1 METVHRK
8 ILPKNGHFMQFCCRK
23 TDISILITMIYRKI
37 DNFIKKWID
46 SSPKKALLVTGA
58 RQVGKTYSIRKTLR
72 ENAASFVEINFLE
85 NESAMQLF
93 QQTTNAQDLLRGLSV
108 LVGKPLVKGK
118 TVVFFDEV
126 QCCKEIVTA
135 IKFLVDEG
143 SYKYILSGSLLGIEL
158 KDIRSFPVGYLDIK
172 TMYPL
177 DFEEFMKANNFSD
190 EVIGHLRNRYT
201 SLSPVD
207 EFIHRQT
214 MKLFHLYLIVGGMP
228 AAVDI
233 YLKTNNIAKV
243 IEVQKSIIDLYK
255 KYIAQYDPKEKLYL
269 NEILMLIPSEI
280 NSKNKRFVLKNLN
293 ENQKFSRYENRFLW
307 LRDAGVALPTYCA
320 NEPALPLMLSKSRN
334 LFKLFLNDIGLL
346 CAMYANGLQLK
357 ILQEEVNINHGA
369 IYENFVAQELT
380 THQFDLYY
388 YNSKKNGEV
397 DFMIEHDG
405 ALLPIEV
412 KSGKDY
418 IRHVSMTHL
427 LSNEGYGI
435 AKGIILQNENIS
447 VKGKAVYLPVYM
459 TMFIENQQ
467 IPENLVYRVE
477 AI

>member
-1 METVHRK
+1 
-8 ILPKNGHFMQFCCRK
+8 
-23 TDISILITMIYRKI
+23 MIYRKI
-37 DNFIKKWID
+37 EKIIISWLN
-46 SSPKKALLVTGA
+46 STSKKALLITGA
-58 RQVGKTYSIRKTLR
+58 RQVGKTYSIRKVLK
-72 ENAASFVEINFLE
+72 ENASSFIEINFLE
-85 NESAMQLF
+85 NVDAQQLF
-93 QQTTNAQDLLRGLSV
+93 QQMTSAKDLLRGLSV
-108 LVGKPLVKGK
+108 LTGKRLVEGK
-118 TVVFFDEV
+118 TVIFFDEV

-135 IKFLVDEG
+135 IKFLTEEG
-143 SYKYILSGSLLGIEL
+143 SYRYIMSGSLLGVEL
-158 KDIRSFPVGYLDIK
+158 KDIRSFPVGYLDIE

-177 DFEEFMKANNFSD
+177 DFEEFMMGNSFSD
-190 EVIGHLRNRYT
+190 DVIKHLKDAYST
-201 SLSPVD
+201 LTPVD
-207 EFIHRQT
+207 DFIHQQV

-233 YLKTNNIAKV
+233 YLKSNNIAKV

-255 KYIAQYDPKEKLYL
+255 KDIAQYDPKEKLYL

-346 CAMYANGLQLK
+346 CSMYANGLQLK
-357 ILQEEVNINHGA
+357 ILQGEININYGA

-380 THQFDLYY
+380 AHQFDLYY

-397 DFMIEHDG
+397 DFMIERDG

-427 LSNEGYGI
+427 LTNEGYGI
-435 AKGIILQNENIS
+435 AKGVILQNENVF

-467 IPENLVYRVE
+467 IPEDLVYRVE

>member
-1 METVHRK
+1 
-8 ILPKNGHFMQFCCRK
+8 
-23 TDISILITMIYRKI
+23 MIYRKI
-37 DNFIKKWID
+37 DKFIKNWID
-46 SSPKKALLVTGA
+46 SSSKKALLITGA
-58 RQVGKTYSIRKTLR
+58 RQVGKTYSIRKTLK
-72 ENAASFVEINFLE
+72 ESAASFVEINFLE
-85 NESAMQLF
+85 NEAAMQLF
-93 QQTTNAQDLLRGLSV
+93 QQTTNAKDLLRSLSV

-118 TVVFFDEV
+118 TVIFFDEV

-143 SYKYILSGSLLGIEL
+143 SYKYIMSGSLLGVEL
-158 KDIRSFPVGYLDIK
+158 KDIRSLPVGYLDIK

-190 EVIGHLRNRYT
+190 EVIEYLKNGYIN
-201 SLSPVD
+201 LSPVD
-207 EFIHRQT
+207 DFIHQQT

-255 KYIAQYDPKEKLYL
+255 KDIAQYDPKEKLYL
-269 NEILMLIPSEI
+269 DEILMLIPSEI

-320 NEPALPLMLSKSRN
+320 NDPALPLMLSKSRN

-357 ILQEEVNINHGA
+357 ILQGEININHGA
-369 IYENFVAQELT
+369 IYENFVAQELSA
-380 THQFDLYY
+380 HQFDLYY

-397 DFMIEHDG
+397 DFMIEHNG
-405 ALLPIEV
+405 TLLPIEV

-427 LSNEGYGI
+427 LTNENYGI
-435 AKGIILQNENIS
+435 GKGLILQNENIS
-447 VKGKAVYLPVYM
+447 VKGKAVYLPIYM
-459 TMFIENQQ
+459 TIFIENQQ
-467 IPENLVYRVE
+467 VPEDLIYRVE
-477 AI
+477 VI

>member
-1 METVHRK
+1 
-8 ILPKNGHFMQFCCRK
+8 
-23 TDISILITMIYRKI
+23 MIYRKI
-37 DNFIKKWID
+37 DSFLKNWTN
-46 SSPKKALLVTGA
+46 SSPKKALLITGA
-58 RQVGKTYSIRKTLR
+58 RQVGKTYSIRKALK
-72 ENAASFVEINFLE
+72 ENASSFVEINFLE
-85 NESAMQLF
+85 DETAIQLF
-93 QQTTNAQDLLRGLSV
+93 QRSTNAKDLLRGLSV
-108 LVGKPLVKGK
+108 LVGKPLMKGE
-118 TVVFFDEV
+118 TVIFFDEV
-126 QCCKEIVTA
+126 QCCKEIVSA

-143 SYKYILSGSLLGIEL
+143 SYKYIMSGSLLGVEL
-158 KDIRSFPVGYLDIK
+158 KDIRSFPVGYLDIV

-177 DFEEFMKANNFSD
+177 DFEEFMKANSFSD
-190 EVIGHLRNRYT
+190 EVIEHLRSGYT

-207 EFIHRQT
+207 DFIHQQT

-243 IEVQKSIIDLYK
+243 IEVQKSIIELYK
-255 KYIAQYDPKEKLYL
+255 KDIAQYDPKEKLYL
-269 NEILMLIPSEI
+269 NEILTLIPSEI
-280 NSKNKRFVLKNLN
+280 NNKNKRFVLKNLN

-357 ILQEEVNINHGA
+357 ILQGEININYGA

-380 THQFDLYY
+380 AHQYDLYY
-388 YNSKKNGEV
+388 FNSKKNGEI
-397 DFMIEHDG
+397 DFMIEYNG

-412 KSGKDY
+412 KSGKNY

-427 LSNEGYGI
+427 LTNEDYGI
-435 AKGIILQNENIS
+435 ARGIILQNENIS

-467 IPENLVYRVE
+467 IPEDLVYRIE

>member
-1 METVHRK
+1 MIHRK
-8 ILPKNGHFMQFCCRK
+8 IEK
-23 TDISILITMIYRKI
+23 
-37 DNFIKKWID
+37 FIKNWID
-46 SSPKKALLVTGA
+46 SSTKKALLITGA
-58 RQVGKTYSIRKTLR
+58 RQVGKTFSIRKTLK
-72 ENAASFVEINFLE
+72 ETSTLFVEINFLE
-85 NESAMQLF
+85 NEAALQLF
-93 QQTTNAQDLLRGLSV
+93 QQPTNAYDLLRRLSI
-108 LVGKPLVKGK
+108 LVGKSLVKGK
-118 TVVFFDEV
+118 TIVFFDEV

-143 SYKYILSGSLLGIEL
+143 SYKYIMSGSLLGVEL
-158 KDIRSFPVGYLDIK
+158 KDIRSFPVGYLDIE

-190 EVIGHLRNRYT
+190 EVIEHLRNGYL
-201 SLSPVD
+201 SLSFID
-207 EFIHRQT
+207 EFIHQQT
-214 MKLFHLYLIVGGMP
+214 MKLFHLFLIVGGMP

-255 KYIAQYDPKEKLYL
+255 KDIAQYDPKEKLYL

-320 NEPALPLMLSKSRN
+320 NEPTLPLMLSKSRN
-334 LFKLFLNDIGLL
+334 LFKLFLNDVGLL

-357 ILQEEVNINHGA
+357 ILQSEININHGA

-380 THQFDLYY
+380 AHQFDLYY

-397 DFMIEHDG
+397 DFMIEHNG
-405 ALLPIEV
+405 TLLPIEV

-427 LSNEGYGI
+427 LTNENYGI

-447 VKGKAVYLPVYM
+447 VKGKAVYLPIYM

-467 IPENLVYRVE
+467 IPEDLVYRVD

>member
-1 METVHRK
+1 
-8 ILPKNGHFMQFCCRK
+8 
-23 TDISILITMIYRKI
+23 MIYRKI
-37 DNFIKKWID
+37 ENKIIKHID
-46 SSPKKALLVTGA
+46 SPSKKALLVTGA
-58 RQVGKTYSIRKTLR
+58 RQVGKTYSIRKTLK
-72 ENAASFVEINFLE
+72 ENATSFVEINFLE
-85 NESAMQLF
+85 NEAALQLF
-93 QQTTNAQDLLRGLSV
+93 QQTTNAKDLLRGLSV
-108 LVGKPLVKGK
+108 LAGKPLVEGK
-118 TVVFFDEV
+118 TIIFFDEV

-143 SYKYILSGSLLGIEL
+143 SYQYIMSGSLLGVEL
-158 KDIRSFPVGYLDIK
+158 KDIRSFPVGYLDIE

-177 DFEEFMKANNFSD
+177 DFEEFMMANNFSED
-190 EVIGHLRNRYT
+190 VVKHLRNGYDK
-201 SLSPVD
+201 LIPVD
-207 EFIHRQT
+207 DFIHQQT

-228 AAVDI
+228 AAVDTF
-233 YLKTNNIAKV
+233 LRTNNIAKV
-243 IEVQKSIIDLYK
+243 IEIQKSIINLYK
-255 KYIAQYDPKEKLYL
+255 KDIAQYDPKEKLYL
-269 NEILMLIPSEI
+269 NEILALIPSEI

-320 NEPALPLMLSKSRN
+320 NEPTLPLMLSKSRN

-357 ILQEEVNINHGA
+357 ILQGEININHGA

-397 DFMIEHDG
+397 DFMIEHEG

-427 LSNEGYGI
+427 LTNEHYGI
-435 AKGIILQNENIS
+435 AKGIILQNDNIS
-447 VKGKAVYLPVYM
+447 VKGKAVYLPIYM
-459 TMFIENQQ
+459 TAFIEKLQ
-467 IPENLVYRVE
+467 IPEDLIYRIE
-477 AI
+477 PLFINRQQ

>member
-1 METVHRK
+1 M
-8 ILPKNGHFMQFCCRK
+8 
-23 TDISILITMIYRKI
+23 
-37 DNFIKKWID
+37 
-46 SSPKKALLVTGA
+46 SSKKALLITGA
-58 RQVGKTYSIRKTLR
+58 RQVGKTYSIRKTLK
-72 ENAASFVEINFLE
+72 EIALSQYMEINFLE
-85 NESAMQLF
+85 NEDALQLF
-93 QQTTNAQDLLRGLSV
+93 QQATSANDLLRGLSV
-108 LVGKPLVKGK
+108 LTGKRLVKGE
-118 TVVFFDEV
+118 TVIFFDEV

-143 SYKYILSGSLLGIEL
+143 SYKYIMSGSLLGVEL
-158 KDIRSFPVGYLDIK
+158 KDIRSFPVGYLDIE

-177 DFEEFMKANNFSD
+177 DFEEFMMANNYSD
-190 EVIGHLRNRYT
+190 EVIKHLKDAYST
-201 SLSPVD
+201 LTPVD
-207 EFIHRQT
+207 DFIHQQV
-214 MKLFHLYLIVGGMP
+214 MKLFNLYLIVGGMP

-243 IEVQKSIIDLYK
+243 IEVQKSIIDLYRK
-255 KYIAQYDPKEKLYL
+255 DIAQYDPKEKLYL

-307 LRDAGVALPTYCA
+307 LRDAGIALPTYCA
-320 NEPALPLMLSKSRN
+320 NEPTLPLMLSKSRN

-346 CAMYANGLQLK
+346 CSMYANGLQLK
-357 ILQEEVNINHGA
+357 ILQGEININYGA
-369 IYENFVAQELT
+369 VYENFVAQELT
-380 THQFDLYY
+380 AHQFDLYY
-388 YNSKKNGEV
+388 YNSKKNGEI

-412 KSGKDY
+412 KSGKNY
-418 IRHVSMTHL
+418 TRHVSMTHL
-427 LSNEGYGI
+427 LTNEDYGI
-435 AKGIILQNENIS
+435 AKGIILQNENVT

-467 IPENLVYRVE
+467 IPEDLVYRIE

>member
-1 METVHRK
+1 
-8 ILPKNGHFMQFCCRK
+8 
-23 TDISILITMIYRKI
+23 MIYRKI
-37 DNFIKKWID
+37 EFFIKKWID
-46 SSPKKALLVTGA
+46 SSPQKALLVTGA
-58 RQVGKTYSIRKTLR
+58 RQVGKTYSIRKTLK

-85 NESAMQLF
+85 NEDALQLF
-93 QQTTNAQDLLRGLSV
+93 QQSTNAHDLLRGLSV
-108 LVGKPLVKGK
+108 LFGKPMVKGK
-118 TVVFFDEV
+118 TIVFFDEV

-143 SYKYILSGSLLGIEL
+143 SYKYIMSGSLLGVEL
-158 KDIRSFPVGYLDIK
+158 KDIRSFPVGYLDIR

-177 DFEEFMKANNFSD
+177 DFEEFMKSNNFSD
-190 EVIGHLRNRYT
+190 EVIEHLRNGYDK
-201 SLSPVD
+201 LSPVD
-207 EFIHRQT
+207 DFIHQQT

-255 KYIAQYDPKEKLYL
+255 KDIAQYDPKEKLYL
-269 NEILMLIPSEI
+269 DEILMLIPSEI

-307 LRDAGVALPTYCA
+307 LRDAGVALPSYCA

-334 LFKLFLNDIGLL
+334 LFKLFMNDIGLL

-357 ILQEEVNINHGA
+357 ILQGEININYGA

-380 THQFDLYY
+380 AHQFDLYY

-397 DFMIEHDG
+397 DFMIEHNG

-412 KSGKDY
+412 KSGKNY

-427 LSNEGYGI
+427 LANEQYGI
-435 AKGIILQNENIS
+435 AKGFILQNENIS

-459 TMFIENQQ
+459 TMFIENRQ
-467 IPENLVYRVE
+467 IPEDLIYRV
-477 AI
+477 IPL

>member
-1 METVHRK
+1 
-8 ILPKNGHFMQFCCRK
+8 
-23 TDISILITMIYRKI
+23 MIYRKI
-37 DNFIKKWID
+37 EFFIKKWID
-46 SSPKKALLVTGA
+46 SSPQKALLVTGA
-58 RQVGKTYSIRKTLR
+58 RQVGKTYSIRKTLK

-85 NESAMQLF
+85 NEDALQLF
-93 QQTTNAQDLLRGLSV
+93 QQSTNAHDLLRGLSV
-108 LVGKPLVKGK
+108 LFGKPMVKGK
-118 TVVFFDEV
+118 TIVFFDEV

-143 SYKYILSGSLLGIEL
+143 SYKYIMSGSLLGVEL
-158 KDIRSFPVGYLDIK
+158 KDIRSFPVGYLDIR

-190 EVIGHLRNRYT
+190 EVIEHLRNGYDK
-201 SLSPVD
+201 LSPVD
-207 EFIHRQT
+207 DFIHQQT

-233 YLKTNNIAKV
+233 YLKTNNIVKV

-255 KYIAQYDPKEKLYL
+255 KDIAQYDPKEKLYL
-269 NEILMLIPSEI
+269 DEILMLIPSEI

-293 ENQKFSRYENRFLW
+293 ENQKFSRYENCFLW

-334 LFKLFLNDIGLL
+334 LFKLFMNDIGLL

-357 ILQEEVNINHGA
+357 ILQGEININYGA

-380 THQFDLYY
+380 AHQFDLYY

-397 DFMIEHDG
+397 DFMIEHNG

-412 KSGKDY
+412 KSGKNY

-427 LSNEGYGI
+427 LANEQYGI
-435 AKGIILQNENIS
+435 AKGFILQNENIS

-459 TMFIENQQ
+459 TMFIENRQ
-467 IPENLVYRVE
+467 IPEDLIYRV
-477 AI
+477 IPQ

>member
-1 METVHRK
+1 
-8 ILPKNGHFMQFCCRK
+8 
-23 TDISILITMIYRKI
+23 MIYRKI
-37 DNFIKKWID
+37 EKIIISWLN
-46 SSPKKALLVTGA
+46 STSKKALLITGA
-58 RQVGKTYSIRKTLR
+58 RQVGKTYSIRRVLK
-72 ENAASFVEINFLE
+72 ENASSFIEINFLE
-85 NESAMQLF
+85 NVDAQQLF
-93 QQTTNAQDLLRGLSV
+93 QQTTSAKDLLRGLSV
-108 LVGKPLVKGK
+108 LTSKRLVEGK
-118 TVVFFDEV
+118 TVIFFDEV

-135 IKFLVDEG
+135 IKFLTEEG
-143 SYKYILSGSLLGIEL
+143 SYKYIMSGSLLGVEL
-158 KDIRSFPVGYLDIK
+158 KDIRSFPVGYLDIE

-177 DFEEFMKANNFSD
+177 DFEEFMMANSFSD
-190 EVIGHLRNRYT
+190 DVIKHLKDAYST
-201 SLSPVD
+201 LTPVD
-207 EFIHRQT
+207 DFIHQQV

-233 YLKTNNIAKV
+233 YLKSNNIAKV

-255 KYIAQYDPKEKLYL
+255 KDIAQYDPKEKLYL

-293 ENQKFSRYENRFLW
+293 ENQKFSRYKNRFLW

-346 CAMYANGLQLK
+346 CSMYANGLQLK
-357 ILQEEVNINHGA
+357 ILQGEININYGA

-380 THQFDLYY
+380 AHQFDLYY

-397 DFMIEHDG
+397 DFMIERDG
-405 ALLPIEV
+405 ALLPIKV

-418 IRHVSMTHL
+418 IRHISMTHL
-427 LSNEGYGI
+427 LTNEGYGI
-435 AKGIILQNENIS
+435 AKGVILQNENVF

-467 IPENLVYRVE
+467 IPEDLVYRVE

>member
-1 METVHRK
+1 
-8 ILPKNGHFMQFCCRK
+8 
-23 TDISILITMIYRKI
+23 MIYRKI
-37 DNFIKKWID
+37 EKIIISWLN
-46 SSPKKALLVTGA
+46 STSKKALLITGA
-58 RQVGKTYSIRKTLR
+58 RQVGKTYSIRKVLK
-72 ENAASFVEINFLE
+72 ENASSFIEINFLE
-85 NESAMQLF
+85 NVDAQQLF
-93 QQTTNAQDLLRGLSV
+93 QQTTSAKDLLRGLSV
-108 LVGKPLVKGK
+108 LTGKRLVEGK
-118 TVVFFDEV
+118 TVIFFDEV

-135 IKFLVDEG
+135 IKFLTEEG
-143 SYKYILSGSLLGIEL
+143 SYRYIMSGSLLGVEL
-158 KDIRSFPVGYLDIK
+158 KDIRSFPVGYLDIE

-177 DFEEFMKANNFSD
+177 DFEEFMMGNSFSD
-190 EVIGHLRNRYT
+190 DVIKHLKDAYST
-201 SLSPVD
+201 LTPVD
-207 EFIHRQT
+207 DFIHQQV

-233 YLKTNNIAKV
+233 YLKSNNIAKV

-255 KYIAQYDPKEKLYL
+255 KDIAQYDPKEKLYL

-346 CAMYANGLQLK
+346 CSMYANGLQLK
-357 ILQEEVNINHGA
+357 ILQGEININYGA

-380 THQFDLYY
+380 AHQFDFYY

-397 DFMIEHDG
+397 DFMIERDG

-427 LSNEGYGI
+427 LTNEGYGI
-435 AKGIILQNENIS
+435 AKGVILQNENVF

-467 IPENLVYRVE
+467 IPEDLVYRVE

>member
-1 METVHRK
+1 M
-8 ILPKNGHFMQFCCRK
+8 
-23 TDISILITMIYRKI
+23 
-37 DNFIKKWID
+37 
-46 SSPKKALLVTGA
+46 
-58 RQVGKTYSIRKTLR
+58 
-72 ENAASFVEINFLE
+72 
-85 NESAMQLF
+85 
-93 QQTTNAQDLLRGLSV
+93 
-108 LVGKPLVKGK
+108 
-118 TVVFFDEV
+118 
-126 QCCKEIVTA
+126 
-135 IKFLVDEG
+135 
-143 SYKYILSGSLLGIEL
+143 SGSLLGVEL
-158 KDIRSFPVGYLDIK
+158 KDIRSFPVGYLDIR

-190 EVIGHLRNRYT
+190 EVIEHLRNGYDK
-201 SLSPVD
+201 LSPVD
-207 EFIHRQT
+207 DFIHQQT

-255 KYIAQYDPKEKLYL
+255 KDIAQYDPKEKLYL
-269 NEILMLIPSEI
+269 DEILMLIPSEI

-334 LFKLFLNDIGLL
+334 LFKLFMNDIGLL

-357 ILQEEVNINHGA
+357 ILQSEININYGA

-380 THQFDLYY
+380 AHQFDLYY

-397 DFMIEHDG
+397 DFMIEHNG

-412 KSGKDY
+412 KSGKNY

-427 LSNEGYGI
+427 LANEQYGI
-435 AKGIILQNENIS
+435 AKGFILQNENIS
-447 VKGKAVYLPVYM
+447 VKGKAAYLPVYM
-459 TMFIENQQ
+459 TMFIENRQ
-467 IPENLVYRVE
+467 IPEDLIYRV
-477 AI
+477 IPL

>member
-1 METVHRK
+1 
-8 ILPKNGHFMQFCCRK
+8 
-23 TDISILITMIYRKI
+23 MIYRKI
-37 DNFIKKWID
+37 EFFIKKWID

-58 RQVGKTYSIRKTLR
+58 RQVGKTYSIRKTLK

-85 NESAMQLF
+85 NEDALQLF
-93 QQTTNAQDLLRGLSV
+93 QQSTNAHDLLRGLSV
-108 LVGKPLVKGK
+108 LFSKPMVKGK
-118 TVVFFDEV
+118 TIVFFDEV

-143 SYKYILSGSLLGIEL
+143 SYKYIMSGSLLGVEL
-158 KDIRSFPVGYLDIK
+158 KDIRSFPVGYLDIR

-190 EVIGHLRNRYT
+190 EVIEHLRNGYDK
-201 SLSPVD
+201 LSPVD
-207 EFIHRQT
+207 DFIHQQT

-255 KYIAQYDPKEKLYL
+255 KDIAQYDPKEKLYL
-269 NEILMLIPSEI
+269 DEILMLIPSEI

-334 LFKLFLNDIGLL
+334 LFKLFMNDIGLL
-346 CAMYANGLQLK
+346 CAMYANGIQLK
-357 ILQEEVNINHGA
+357 ILQGEININYGA

-380 THQFDLYY
+380 AHQFDLYY

-397 DFMIEHDG
+397 DFMIEHNG

-412 KSGKDY
+412 KSGKNY

-427 LSNEGYGI
+427 LANEQYGI
-435 AKGIILQNENIS
+435 AKGFILQNENIS
-447 VKGKAVYLPVYM
+447 VKGNAVYLPVYM
-459 TMFIENQQ
+459 TMFIENRQ
-467 IPENLVYRVE
+467 IPEDLIYRV
-477 AI
+477 IPL

>member
-1 METVHRK
+1 MKE
-8 ILPKNGHFMQFCCRK
+8 IAPSQYM
-23 TDISILITMIYRKI
+23 
-37 DNFIKKWID
+37 
-46 SSPKKALLVTGA
+46 
-58 RQVGKTYSIRKTLR
+58 
-72 ENAASFVEINFLE
+72 EINFLE
-85 NESAMQLF
+85 NEDALHLF
-93 QQTTNAQDLLRGLSV
+93 QQTTSANDLLRGLSV
-108 LVGKPLVKGK
+108 LTGKRLVKGE
-118 TVVFFDEV
+118 TVIFFDEV

-143 SYKYILSGSLLGIEL
+143 SYKYIMSGSLLGVEL
-158 KDIRSFPVGYLDIK
+158 RDIRSFPVGYLDIE
-172 TMYPL
+172 TMYPV
-177 DFEEFMKANNFSD
+177 DFEEFMMSNNYSD
-190 EVIGHLRNRYT
+190 EVIKHLKDAYST
-201 SLSPVD
+201 LTPVD
-207 EFIHRQT
+207 DFIHQQV

-233 YLKTNNIAKV
+233 YLNTNNIAKV
-243 IEVQKSIIDLYK
+243 IEVQKSIIGLYK
-255 KYIAQYDPKEKLYL
+255 KDIAQYDPKEKLYL

-320 NEPALPLMLSKSRN
+320 NEPVLPLMLSKSRN

-346 CAMYANGLQLK
+346 CSMYANGLKLK
-357 ILQEEVNINHGA
+357 ILQGEININYGA
-369 IYENFVAQELT
+369 VYENFVAQELT
-380 THQFDLYY
+380 AHQFDLYY

-412 KSGKDY
+412 KSGKNY
-418 IRHVSMTHL
+418 TRHVSMTHL
-427 LSNEGYGI
+427 LTNEDYGI
-435 AKGIILQNENIS
+435 AKGIILQNENVS

-467 IPENLVYRVE
+467 IPEDLVYRIE

>member
-1 METVHRK
+1 
-8 ILPKNGHFMQFCCRK
+8 
-23 TDISILITMIYRKI
+23 MIYRKI
-37 DNFIKKWID
+37 EFFIKKWIA
-46 SSPKKALLVTGA
+46 SSPQKALLVTGA
-58 RQVGKTYSIRKTLR
+58 RQVGKTYSIRKTLK

-85 NESAMQLF
+85 NEDALQLF
-93 QQTTNAQDLLRGLSV
+93 QQSTNAHDLLRGLSV
-108 LVGKPLVKGK
+108 LFSKPMVKGK
-118 TVVFFDEV
+118 TIVFFDEV

-143 SYKYILSGSLLGIEL
+143 SYKYIMSGSLLGVEL
-158 KDIRSFPVGYLDIK
+158 KDIRSFPVGYLDIR

-190 EVIGHLRNRYT
+190 EVIEHLRNGYDK
-201 SLSPVD
+201 LSPVD
-207 EFIHRQT
+207 DFIHQQT

-255 KYIAQYDPKEKLYL
+255 KDIAQYDPKEKLYL
-269 NEILMLIPSEI
+269 DEILMLIPSEI

-334 LFKLFLNDIGLL
+334 LFKLFMNDIGLL

-357 ILQEEVNINHGA
+357 ILQEEININYGA

-380 THQFDLYY
+380 AHQFDLYY

-397 DFMIEHDG
+397 DFMIEHNG

-412 KSGKDY
+412 KSGKNY

-427 LSNEGYGI
+427 LANEQYGI
-435 AKGIILQNENIS
+435 AKGFILQNENIS

-459 TMFIENQQ
+459 TMFIENRQ
-467 IPENLVYRVE
+467 IPEDLIYQVVPL
-477 AI
+477 

>member
-1 METVHRK
+1 
-8 ILPKNGHFMQFCCRK
+8 
-23 TDISILITMIYRKI
+23 MIYRKI
-37 DNFIKKWID
+37 DSFIKHWIG
-46 SSPKKALLVTGA
+46 SSSKKALLITGA
-58 RQVGKTYSIRKTLR
+58 RQVGKTFSIRKTLK
-72 ENAASFVEINFLE
+72 EHAASFVEINFLE
-85 NESAMQLF
+85 NEAAMQLF
-93 QQTTNAQDLLRGLSV
+93 QKTTNAQDLLRGLSV

-118 TVVFFDEV
+118 TVIFFDEV
-126 QCCKEIVTA
+126 QRCKEIVTA

-143 SYKYILSGSLLGIEL
+143 SYKYIMSGSMLGVEL
-158 KDIRSFPVGYLDIK
+158 KDIRSFPVGYVDIK

-177 DFEEFMKANNFSD
+177 DFEEFMKANHFSE
-190 EVIGHLRNRYT
+190 EVIGHLRNSYEN
-201 SLSPVD
+201 LSPVD
-207 EFIHRQT
+207 DFIHRQT

-228 AAVDI
+228 VAVDI

-255 KYIAQYDPKEKLYL
+255 KDIAQYDPKEKLYL

-320 NEPALPLMLSKSRN
+320 NEPALPLILSKSRN

-357 ILQEEVNINHGA
+357 ILQGELNINHGA

-380 THQFDLYY
+380 AHQFDLYY

-397 DFMIEHDG
+397 DFMIEHNG
-405 ALLPIEV
+405 ALLPIVV

-427 LSNEGYGI
+427 LTNENYGI
-435 AKGIILQNENIS
+435 ATGFVLQNENVS
-447 VKGKAVYLPVYM
+447 SKDKAVYLPVYM

-467 IPENLVYRVE
+467 VPEDLIYRVE

>member
-1 METVHRK
+1 
-8 ILPKNGHFMQFCCRK
+8 
-23 TDISILITMIYRKI
+23 MIYRKI
-37 DNFIKKWID
+37 EFFIKNWIN
-46 SSPKKALLVTGA
+46 SSSKKALLITGA
-58 RQVGKTYSIRKTLR
+58 RQVGKTYSIRKTLK
-72 ENAASFVEINFLE
+72 EHAGSFVEINFLE
-85 NESAMQLF
+85 NEAAMQLF
-93 QQTTNAQDLLRGLSV
+93 QQTTNAQDLLRGLSI

-118 TVVFFDEV
+118 TIVFFDEV
-126 QCCKEIVTA
+126 QVCKEIVTA

-143 SYKYILSGSLLGIEL
+143 SYKYIMSGSLLGVEL

-172 TMYPL
+172 SMYPL
-177 DFEEFMKANNFSD
+177 DFEEFMRANNFSD
-190 EVIGHLRNRYT
+190 EVIAHLRSSYDN
-201 SLSPVD
+201 LSPVD
-207 EFIHRQT
+207 DFIHQQT

-243 IEVQKSIIDLYK
+243 MEVQKSIIDLYK
-255 KYIAQYDPKEKLYL
+255 KDIAQYDPKEKLYL
-269 NEILMLIPSEI
+269 DEILMLIPSEI

-357 ILQEEVNINHGA
+357 ILQGEININYGA
-369 IYENFVAQELT
+369 VYENFVAQELT
-380 THQFDLYY
+380 AHQFDLYY
-388 YNSKKNGEV
+388 YNSKKNGEI
-397 DFMIEHDG
+397 DFMIEHNG
-405 ALLPIEV
+405 ALLPMEV

-427 LSNEGYGI
+427 LTNANYGI
-435 AKGIILQNENIS
+435 AKGLILQNENVS

-467 IPENLVYRVE
+467 LPEDLIYRVE